1 MIFPISSTDIQ
12 DNLLSQL
19 PRTATPV
26 PQKTTSFSPTPP
38 VAEGP
43 TDSESSG
50 MIAVYAGVGGAVGV
64 MLIALI
70 IIIPV
75 VIVVK
80 NKCKGKR

>member
-1 MIFPISSTDIQ
+1 MFHK
-12 DNLLSQL
+12 
-19 PRTATPV
+19 
-26 PQKTTSFSPTPP
+26 KTTLISPSPP
-38 VAEGP
+38 VTEGP
-43 TDSESSG
+43 TDSKSSG

-64 MLIALI
+64 MVIAII